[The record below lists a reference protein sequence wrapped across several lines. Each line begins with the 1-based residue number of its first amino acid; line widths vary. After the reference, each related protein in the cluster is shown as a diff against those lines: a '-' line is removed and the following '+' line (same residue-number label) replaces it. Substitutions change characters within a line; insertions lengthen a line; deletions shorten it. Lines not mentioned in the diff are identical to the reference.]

1 MPQAEDAR
9 HVVVE
14 ASAEQAVGVVTELF
28 ASIVCEAVEKA
39 GNCYLA
45 LSGGTTPYALYKQ
58 LAAEA
63 MSGKVPWQ
71 DVEIFFGDER
81 DVPHDHV
88 ESNYG
93 RIQQI
98 LLDHVPVRPDRV
110 HPMPADSEDLTAAA
124 GQYEQTI
131 RRIVPAGKDGKPRFD
146 LILLGMGGDGHVA
159 SLFPATDA
167 LETVQELVTACFVP
181 VLGRHRMT
189 FTFPLINAAGQV
201 ILLVTGGDKAEA
213 VATLLGN
220 DEELRQLLPAANVAP
235 KEGKL
240 SFVFDVA
247 AGRQAGLRPEA

>member
-1 MPQAEDAR
+1 MPQPEDAR

-14 ASAEQAVGVVTELF
+14 ASAEQAVGVVAELF
-28 ASIVCEAVEKA
+28 ASMVCDCVDRA
-39 GNCYLA
+39 GSCYVA

-71 DVEIFFGDER
+71 DVEVFFGDER

-93 RIQQI
+93 RIQRI
-98 LLDHVPVRPDRV
+98 LLDQVPVRPDRV
-110 HPMPADSEDLTAAA
+110 HPMPADAEDLPGAA
-124 GQYEQTI
+124 GLYEQTI
-131 RRIVPAGKDGKPRFD
+131 RRIVPAGEDGKPRFD

-159 SLFPATDA
+159 SLFPATEA
-167 LETVQELVTACFVP
+167 LEKVQELVTVCFVP

-189 FTFPLINAAGQV
+189 FTFPLINSARQV

-213 VATLLGN
+213 VAPLLGN
-220 DEELRQLLPAANVAP
+220 DEELRRRLPAANVAP

-240 SFVFDVA
+240 YFVFDVA